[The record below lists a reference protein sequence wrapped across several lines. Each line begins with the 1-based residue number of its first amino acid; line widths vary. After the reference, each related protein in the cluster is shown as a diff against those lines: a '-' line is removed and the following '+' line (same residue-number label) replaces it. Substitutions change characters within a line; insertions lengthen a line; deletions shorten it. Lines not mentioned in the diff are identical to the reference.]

1 MIDKELRK
9 LNRLELLEML
19 VEQSKQIDELRMRL
33 DIAEKKLADRDLKM
47 KEAGSI
53 AEAALKLNDVFEAA
67 DAAGKQYVDAL
78 KKLYDEE
85 VNRSMKET
93 VISDENR

>member
-19 VEQSKQIDELRMRL
+19 VEQSKQIDELQQKL
-33 DIAEKKLADRDLKM
+33 DIAEKKLADRDLKL
-47 KEAGSI
+47 KESGTL

-78 KKLYDEE
+78 KRLYDEE

-93 VISDENR
+93 VIPDENR

>member
-19 VEQSKQIDELRMRL
+19 VEQSKQIDELQQKL
-33 DIAEKKLADRDLKM
+33 DIAEKKLADRDLKL
-47 KEAGSI
+47 KEAGTL

-78 KKLYDEE
+78 KRLYDEE

-93 VISDENR
+93 VIPDENR

>member
-33 DIAEKKLADRDLKM
+33 DTAEKKIADRDLKL
-47 KEAGSI
+47 KEAGTL
-53 AEAALKLNDVFEAA
+53 AEAALKLNGVFEAA
-67 DAAGKQYVDAL
+67 DAAGKQYLDAL

-93 VISDENR
+93 VITDENR

>member
-19 VEQSKQIDELRMRL
+19 VDQSKQIDELQKRL
-33 DIAEKKLADRDLKM
+33 TAAENQLKERDIKLKTS
-47 KEAGSI
+47 GSI

-67 DAAGKQYVDAL
+67 EAAGKQYVDSL
-78 KKLYDEE
+78 KSLYEAE
-85 VNRSMKET
+85 KNRSTQE
-93 VISDENR
+93 VVDSNECS

>member
-19 VEQSKQIDELRMRL
+19 VEQSKQIDELKQRL
-33 DIAEKKLADRDLKM
+33 DIAEKKLADRDLKL
-47 KEAGSI
+47 KESGTL
-53 AEAALKLNDVFEAA
+53 AEAALKLNNVFEAA

-78 KKLYDEE
+78 KRLYDEE

-93 VISDENR
+93 VISDENQ

>member
-19 VEQSKQIDELRMRL
+19 VEQSKQIDELQQRL
-33 DIAEKKLADRDLKM
+33 DIAEKKIADRDLKL
-47 KEAGSI
+47 KDAGTL

-93 VISDENR
+93 VIPDENQ